1 MRTRKTSPQRNFTRY
16 QKGSMR
22 CLAPMSDTASKRRLR
37 MRAGLMRDIVVFE
50 RPVLN
55 ETAYSSSEHTYE
67 EAFRTHARVV
77 HSSGN
82 RSIEADRIVNPFT
95 VKIMI
100 RMYHK
105 VEHGMIAR
113 IGNDR
118 YQILDINPQ
127 RSQNCI
133 TITAEV
139 IHE

>member
-1 MRTRKTSPQRNFTRY
+1 
-16 QKGSMR
+16 
-22 CLAPMSDTASKRRLR
+22 

-50 RPVLN
+50 RPVSN
-55 ETAYSSSEHTYE
+55 ETDYSSSEPSYV
-67 EAFRTHARVV
+67 EAFRTFACVTHN
-77 HSSGN
+77 SGS
-82 RSIEADRIVNPFT
+82 RGSEADRIVNPYT
-95 VKIMI
+95 VKIVI